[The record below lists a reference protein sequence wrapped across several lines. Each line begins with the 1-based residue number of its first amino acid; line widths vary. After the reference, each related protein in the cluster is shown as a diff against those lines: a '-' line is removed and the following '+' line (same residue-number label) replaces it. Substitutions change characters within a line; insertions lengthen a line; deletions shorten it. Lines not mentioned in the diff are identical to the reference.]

1 MPHVRRFPRLAGIAT
16 AAIALAALA
25 SAPTSA
31 HEPTTPTTLKD
42 PRSVEH
48 FDFAAGQTPENIALE
63 PDGSANVTFAFA
75 RQVARLSPHHKPVP
89 IAKLP
94 KVANPDTPIA
104 GAAVTTG
111 IARAHD
117 GTLYVNYATGNKLT
131 GVWRVNPKHHTAK
144 QIACLPESGFPNGLA
159 LDEKRGVLYAADSVK
174 GTVWRVPAKAAPGR
188 GCVKPKAWATG
199 SKLRPSAASAVG
211 VGANGVKLR
220 NGAVWVSN
228 SDKGLLLRIPVNRNG
243 SAGPIQTRATGL
255 DGIDDFAFAFP
266 GRDDTVLAALI
277 LSNEVAV
284 VRPNGT
290 HSIALTAADGLSN
303 PTSVAV
309 RGKTVY
315 VPSASYFTMPDPNPN
330 LLLATLHKHHRR

>member
-1 MPHVRRFPRLAGIAT
+1 MPRLSRFPRLAGIAT
-16 AAIALAALA
+16 AAVALAALA

-31 HEPTTPTTLKD
+31 HEPTLTD
-42 PRSVEH
+42 PRVVEH
-48 FDFAAGQTPENIALE
+48 FNFDEGQTPENIALE

-75 RQVARLSPHHKPVP
+75 RQVARLSPHHEPRI
-89 IAKLP
+89 IAELP
-94 KVANPDTPIA
+94 AVANPDTPIA

-117 GTLYVNYATGNKLT
+117 GTLYVNYATGNRLT
-131 GVWRVNPKHHTAK
+131 GVWRVSPKHRTAK
-144 QIACLPESGFPNGLA
+144 QIACLPENGFPNGLA

-199 SKLRPSAASAVG
+199 SKLQPLPPPAVG
-211 VGANGVKLR
+211 VGANGLKLR

-255 DGIDDFAFAFP
+255 TGIDDFTFAFP
-266 GRDDTVLAALI
+266 KHDDTVLAALI
-277 LSNEVAV
+277 SSSEVAV
-284 VRPNGT
+284 VRPNGR
-290 HSIALTAADGLSN
+290 HSIALTAEDGLSN

-309 RGKTVY
+309 QGKTVY
-315 VPSASYFTMPDPNPN
+315 VPSASYFITPPNPN
-330 LLLATLHKHHRR
+330 LLLATLN